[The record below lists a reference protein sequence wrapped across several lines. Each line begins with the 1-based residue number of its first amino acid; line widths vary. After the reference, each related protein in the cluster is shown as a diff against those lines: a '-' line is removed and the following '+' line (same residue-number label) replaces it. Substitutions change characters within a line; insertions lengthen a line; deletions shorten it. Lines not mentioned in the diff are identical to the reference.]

1 MAPTTYTTLEINT
14 SDGVDTVY
22 PERTE
27 KLVEPDGSYE
37 YFRLVAD
44 DEPKAMLYLVKGA
57 NALMEEY
64 GMTEPGKL
72 TRFSTPLGSG

>member
-1 MAPTTYTTLEINT
+1 MGPTTYTTLEINT

-44 DEPKAMLYLVKGA
+44 DEPKAMLYLTKGA

-64 GMTEPGKL
+64 GMIEKGKL
-72 TRFSTPLGSG
+72 TRFSIPLGSG